1 MLSLQ
6 VAHGWTCAE
15 RLDAI
20 RIVSRNVVQALV
32 RSRMSEVLYVRRT
45 RQCRRAVPLSAFLRA
60 AGRTGACL
68 AVDSR

>member
-32 RSRMSEVLYVRRT
+32 RSRMSEVLTFDAPGKR
-45 RQCRRAVPLSAFLRA
+45 RRAVPLSAFLRA